1 MKTYLKLQCKR
12 ILGLLPG
19 AAALMLALLLG
30 LVTLAGQFTRQNQQ
44 ENSEKI
50 RFVICGDVG
59 DSMLQLGLSALQ
71 SFDESRFAMEILQ
84 MPLEEA
90 RQALAK
96 GEIAAYAI
104 VPQGF
109 VDAAQHG
116 ELLPIEFVT
125 SLDAQGMVMLF
136 KTEITDTVSRIL
148 ISAQRS
154 IFGGHAAMVGVG
166 ETDRAGWYLYEY
178 AFENGEY
185 VALRNQAS
193 QIKNLGIGG
202 APDFI
207 TYLIC
212 GISVIFLC
220 LCCLCFA
227 PAMILRRTGL
237 HRMLTARGHSGLGLA
252 LSDYS
257 SLALG
262 LTLLMG
268 VSVGIPL
275 AFGAGSLGLELPPG
289 LILYALPV
297 LLTVSA
303 FSFFFYSLTG
313 DLVSGVLLQF
323 LGVLCLCF
331 VSGCMY
337 PGFFFPEAVQK
348 LGDWLPMGICRR
360 WLSGCFTGETELS
373 LLGLMLSLSAAAIFG
388 GAALRIRRIRD
399 IQGVTA

>member
-12 ILGLLPG
+12 ILRLLPG

-30 LVTLAGQFTRQNQQ
+30 LVTLAGQFARQNEQ

-50 RFVICGDVG
+50 RFAICGDVG
-59 DSMLQLGLSALQ
+59 DSILQMGLSALRA
-71 SFDESRFAMEILQ
+71 FDESRFAMDILE
-84 MPLEEA
+84 MPLDVAEH
-90 RQALAK
+90 ALEQ
-96 GEIAAYAI
+96 GEIAAYVI
-104 VPQGF
+104 VPEDF

-136 KTEITDTVSRIL
+136 KTEITDAVSRIL

-154 IFGGHAAMVGVG
+154 IFGGHAAMESVG
-166 ETDRAGWYLYEY
+166 ETERSGWYLYEY

-185 VALRNQAS
+185 VALRNYAS
-193 QIKNLGIGG
+193 ETKHVGIGG
-202 APDFI
+202 APDFG
-207 TYLIC
+207 TYLAC

-237 HRMLTARGHSGLGLA
+237 HRMLTARGHSGLR
-252 LSDYS
+252 LSLCDWL

-262 LTLLMG
+262 LTLLTLIA
-268 VSVGIPL
+268 VGIPL
-275 AFGAGSLGLELPPG
+275 VFGAGRLGLALPPG

-297 LLTVSA
+297 ILTVSA
-303 FSFFFYSLTG
+303 FSYFLYSLAG

-331 VSGCMY
+331 ISGCMY

-360 WLSGCFTGETELS
+360 WLSGCFTGKTELG